1 MSPNRPGDRVTVA
14 PNDTDVRSILVGDLR
29 MSFND
34 ADGARVERV
43 GPRPSADALLRPR
56 FRPRRTVEV
65 PPGRAAEVERA
76 LSGLRSGDPVE
87 FHAPCG
93 FGKST
98 LLQCI
103 AARAEAEL
111 GVPAIYLQAP
121 IGEDAGDILQRL
133 MWKLYAPERP
143 AKLTAEECAKMLRR
157 ARAKVVLDDVSFGPP
172 DAARLIR
179 LLSGCGVVLGS
190 TRPVIGR
197 HGTSWML
204 PGLSDEVTIGMV
216 GNVLGRTLT
225 GDERAALIR
234 LAEAVEGRPLHL
246 RQAAALVDAGEHSF
260 AYLAGKAERDPA
272 ELDRLSVGALAA
284 PERRLLAMLAFTA
297 GALLPRELLR
307 TIRDLARVDEALAE
321 LRRKGL
327 ADHHDDRFG
336 LPVCQADSYRPLL
349 YQHFDLAGA
358 AQDVAQYL
366 LGRDPTSTGALS
378 ATDGALALIEYAA
391 GRGQWQ
397 AVAKLARVVRT
408 VLTLAGL
415 WYTAARVLDLG
426 LKAAQ
431 ALGERAAEA
440 LFAHDRGTLAL
451 CQGERA
457 IAQEHLAHALDLR
470 QHLGDLHG
478 ADLTRHNMTL
488 HRAPWW
494 RRTTV
499 RRATVAGL
507 AAAVLVAA
515 LGLTGIVWPEDDPP
529 QEPQSP
535 EPTDTPNTPTDSPT
549 SSGPPTSTTSPPLPL
564 SPEVTGALDF
574 GWVNI
579 SPGVPAATQHFTVTN
594 PNADPIIL
602 VEPALTG
609 DQSFSLVGGTCAEA
623 TLAPGGTCTLEVTYT
638 PAQLGHHGATLS
650 ISDRDGRTTSPEL
663 TGTGYVELRV
673 EIVQPS
679 GPGTVK
685 ISNPPTDC
693 SSTCTVQ
700 ITQPSTSL
708 TAIPEEGF
716 YVVWDAA
723 RCPETFAK
731 TCELRLTADT
741 VVSARFLDDED

>member
-1 MSPNRPGDRVTVA
+1 M
-14 PNDTDVRSILVGDLR
+14 RSILVGDLQI
-29 MSFND
+29 SLDD
-34 ADGARVERV
+34 ADGARVERAV
-43 GPRPSADALLRPR
+43 PRPSADALLRPR
-56 FRPRRTVEV
+56 FRPPRAVEL
-65 PPGRAAEVERA
+65 PAGRAAEMERA

-98 LLQCI
+98 LLRCI

-111 GVPAIYLQAP
+111 GVPAAYLQVS

-133 MWKLYAPERP
+133 VWKLFTPEQP
-143 AKLTAEECAKMLRR
+143 AKLTAEECAHLLRR
-157 ARAKVVLDDVSFGPP
+157 ARTVVVLDDVSFGPQ

-179 LLSGCGVVLGS
+179 LLSGCGVVLGG

-197 HGTSWML
+197 HGTSWRL
-204 PGLSDEVTIGMV
+204 PGLSDAVAIDMV
-216 GNVLGRTLT
+216 GDVLGRTPT
-225 GDERAALIR
+225 GDERAAVIR

-246 RQAAALVDAGEHSF
+246 RQAAALVGAGEHSL
-260 AYLAGKAERDPA
+260 ADLAGKAERDPA
-272 ELDRLSVGALAA
+272 ELDRLSIGALAA

-297 GALLPRELLR
+297 GALLPRQLLR
-307 TIRDLARVDEALAE
+307 TIRDLARVDEALGE

-327 ADHHDDRFG
+327 ADHDDDRFG
-336 LPVCQADSYRPLL
+336 LPVCQADSYRQLL

-358 AQDVAQYL
+358 AQDVAEYL
-366 LGRDPTSTGALS
+366 HGRDPASSGALS

-391 GRGQWQ
+391 GRGEWQ
-397 AVAKLARVVRT
+397 TVAKLARVVRT

-415 WYTAARVLDLG
+415 WYTAARTLDLG

-457 IAQEHLAHALDLR
+457 IAQEHLTHALKLR

-488 HRAPWW
+488 NRAPWW
-494 RRTTV
+494 RRTTA
-499 RRATVAGL
+499 RRATAAGI
-507 AAAVLVAA
+507 AVAVLVAA
-515 LGLTGIVWPEDDPP
+515 LGLTGTVWPEDDPP

-535 EPTDTPNTPTDSPT
+535 GADTSMAAPGDTPDTPTDSPT
-549 SSGPPTSTTSPPLPL
+549 SSEPPTSTTPPPLPL
-564 SPEVTGALDF
+564 PPEVTGAPDF

-579 SPGVPAATQHFTVTN
+579 SPGNPAVTQEYTVTN
-594 PNADPIIL
+594 PNADPITL
-602 VEPALTG
+602 AEPALTG
-609 DQSFSLVGGTCAEA
+609 DQSFSLVGGTCAGVV
-623 TLAPGGTCTLEVTYT
+623 TLPPGGTCVLEVTYA
-638 PAQLGHHGATLS
+638 PAQLGHHDAILA
-650 ISDRDGRTTSPEL
+650 ISDHDERAASAEL

-673 EIVQPS
+673 DILEGQ
-679 GPGTVK
+679 GDGTVR
-685 ISNPPTDC
+685 ISDPPTDC

-700 ITQPSTSL
+700 TTQPSTSL
-708 TAIPEEGF
+708 TAIPDEGY
-716 YVVWDAA
+716 YVMWDAT
-723 RCPETFAK
+723 RCPETFAE

-741 VVSARFLDDED
+741 VVSARFPADED